1 MEEEILSDQDSVSL
15 LQDLPAFQSRAAAE
29 DMAVTTLGSQAA
41 NKEIKD
47 KLELNRH
54 KTHKAKTNK
63 GKTSAAGCA
72 ASSSR
77 SRKGPTEKLLHK
89 RNYKGET
96 LLHKACQKNDLAQVK
111 LLLQAG
117 VDVNME
123 DYAGWTALHEASAA
137 GDESVVE
144 ELLRAGANVNA
155 RSCDG
160 VTPLHDAV
168 YAECYQVVKLLLENG
183 SNPADQNVGGVR
195 ALDMATD
202 RNMRELLMTF
212 RASSVG
218 QGESSKGAAQC
229 AEPGSEGGAGGEPT
243 DVQLRQDGIRNNS
256 FTVQS
261 PEAVSAVLEDVGKKQ
276 AEIST
281 WNLTDLNDVER
292 CKAAFLQI
300 QSVLTDVLTK
310 QRLEKYSLTHKFG
323 IVPEQLRRVLK
334 GQFLS
339 LASRQ
344 RHLVKLLQKQM
355 ELEEAYIKAKA
366 NISSTK
372 ESILGNN
379 IPVSSTYALDKVTF
393 RNKPLPNY
401 LEDNQNPFEI
411 QLQDDVRYNKD
422 GSTQPEP
429 SPEPENPYRLLR
441 KIKIV
446 HLMSC
451 EEFLPDA
458 VMDYYWDKLLKQDP
472 VDFENWELEL

>member
-1 MEEEILSDQDSVSL
+1 
-15 LQDLPAFQSRAAAE
+15 
-29 DMAVTTLGSQAA
+29 MAITTSGSQAA
-41 NKEIKD
+41 NEEIED
-47 KLELNRH
+47 KLELNQH

-63 GKTSAAGCA
+63 GKKSAAGCA
-72 ASSSR
+72 VSSSR
-77 SRKGPTEKLLHK
+77 SKKLLHK

-111 LLLQAG
+111 MLLQAG
-117 VDVNME
+117 IDVNME

-155 RSCDG
+155 RNCDG

-183 SNPADQNVGGVR
+183 SNPTDQNVGGVR

-202 RNMRELLMTF
+202 RNMRELLRTF
-212 RASSVG
+212 QASSVG

-281 WNLTDLNDVER
+281 WYLIDLNDVER
-292 CKAAFLQI
+292 YKAAFLEI

-310 QRLEKYSLTHKFG
+310 QRLEKNSLTHKFR
-323 IVPEQLRRVLK
+323 IVPEHLRRVLR

-393 RNKPLPNY
+393 RNKPLSNY

-422 GSTQPEP
+422 GSAQQEL
-429 SPEPENPYRLLR
+429 SPEPENPYRRLR

-458 VMDYYWDKLLKQDP
+458 VMDYYWDKLLKLDA